1 MPSIETRRQFLKPR
15 EWSEWDALDRD
26 EAKGVPAPP
35 LQKPYPPDAAL
46 VDLVDKAIEARLE
59 EANDT
64 LADIDL
70 DERRQM
76 AAGLRDLLLSIEN
89 SDAD

>member
-1 MPSIETRRQFLKPR
+1 VERRRSKSDGRSVLVRLTP
-15 EWSEWDALDRD
+15 E
-26 EAKGVPAPP
+26 G
-35 LQKPYPPDAAL
+35 

-64 LADIDL
+64 LADIAL